1 MEAVWRVC
9 RDQNCHLDAAAH
21 VCNPVHITL
30 KLAEMNALILVAE
43 DEAPIVEILDAYLRR
58 EGFRTVH
65 AADGRIALDL
75 HQALKPDLILLDV
88 TMPRLDGWEVLA
100 EVRRRGDTPVI
111 MVTALDKDI
120 DRLQGLRVGAD
131 DYIVKPFN
139 PTEVV
144 ARAKAVLRRAGLA
157 QASGVLRAGSLS
169 IDLDSYI
176 VRVETE
182 GVSRPLQLTL
192 TEFRILAHMAR
203 APMKVFTRSE
213 LVDACLPGG
222 DALDRT
228 VDSHVSNL
236 RKKLEHAGATGMLSG
251 VRGVGYRLAVEL

>member
-1 MEAVWRVC
+1 
-9 RDQNCHLDAAAH
+9 
-21 VCNPVHITL
+21 
-30 KLAEMNALILVAE
+30 MNALVLIAE
-43 DEAPIVEILDAYLRR
+43 DETQIAEILGAYLTR

-65 AADGRIALDL
+65 AADGKTAVEL

-111 MVTALDKDI
+111 IVTALDKDI

-131 DYIVKPFN
+131 DYVTKPFN
-139 PTEVV
+139 PNEVV
-144 ARAKAVLRRAGLA
+144 ARAKALLRRSGLA
-157 QASGVLRAGSLS
+157 QSGGVLRIGKLS
-169 IDLDSYI
+169 IDLDGYMA
-176 VRVETE
+176 RVETE
-182 GVSRPLQLTL
+182 GQACVLQLTL

-203 APMKVFTRSE
+203 TPMKVFTRSE

-236 RKKLEHAGATGMLSG
+236 RKKLEQAGAAGMLSG
-251 VRGVGYRLAVEL
+251 VRGVGYRLATEL